1 MYTERDEVHRT
12 VTRAYEQT
20 ARAESAAETRRHILD
35 GVYGCLRQ
43 EPSTPPSVGEIARR
57 AGVARSTVYLA
68 FGSRAG
74 LFDAFAED
82 LWERSGMP
90 NLREAVNVPDAREA
104 ILGGIR
110 AGVDIFAADR
120 DVFNAL
126 FAMSRLDPD
135 AVGGAVDRIERR
147 RAEGM
152 AWASR
157 RLARQKQLG
166 PGVSV
171 KRAAHVLWLVASF
184 DAFDLLY
191 TGRGLSAREVGRILA
206 DTFANAVY
214 TQSAS
219 TAADPRPAARP
230 NRG

>member
-1 MYTERDEVHRT
+1 

-35 GVYGCLRQ
+35 GVYECLRQ

-57 AGVARSTVYLA
+57 AEVARSTVYLA

-74 LFDAFAED
+74 LFDAFTQE
-82 LWERSGMP
+82 LWQRSGMP
-90 NLREAVNVPDAREA
+90 NLREAVNVPDAREG

-126 FAMSRLDPD
+126 FAMTKLDSD
-135 AVGGAVDRIERR
+135 AVGGAVDRIEQR

-152 AWASR
+152 AWGAR
-157 RLARQKQLG
+157 RLARQQQLK
-166 PGVSV
+166 PGVTA

-184 DAFDLLY
+184 EAFDLLY
-191 TGRGLSAREVGRILA
+191 TGRGLSARETGRILA
-206 DTFANAVY
+206 DTFENAVC
-214 TQSAS
+214 T
-219 TAADPRPAARP
+219 
-230 NRG
+230 

>member
-1 MYTERDEVHRT
+1 M
-12 VTRAYEQT
+12 TRAYEQT
-20 ARAESAAETRRHILD
+20 ARAESVAETRRHILD
-35 GVYGCLRQ
+35 GVYECLRQ

-74 LFDAFAED
+74 LFDAFTQE
-82 LWERSGMP
+82 LWQRSGMP
-90 NLREAVNVPDAREA
+90 NLREAVNVPDARDG

-126 FAMSRLDPD
+126 FAMTKLDSD

-147 RAEGM
+147 RADGM
-152 AWASR
+152 AWGAR
-157 RLARQKQLG
+157 RLAGQKQLK
-166 PGVSV
+166 PGVSA

-191 TGRGLSAREVGRILA
+191 TGRGLSARETGRILA
-206 DTFANAVY
+206 DTFENAVC
-214 TQSAS
+214 A
-219 TAADPRPAARP
+219 
-230 NRG
+230 